1 MLKKRIIPVQL
12 LIEGRLV
19 KTTRFGEYR
28 DVGDPVKSSAVYN
41 SQQAD
46 ELVFLNIDRDRRSVK
61 PLKQILEKVSEE
73 CFMPLAVGGGIS
85 SIEDASFLIQN
96 GADKIVLNSAIYE
109 RRGLISDVAARFGT
123 QACVVGIDAA
133 WDQRLRRYVPCS
145 NCGRTQHEDLDLQEL
160 VRDCELGGAGEI
172 FIQSID
178 RDGTMAGYDL
188 ELIRRVMEATVVPVI
203 AGGGSGNYEHLRQ
216 AFLDTGVSA
225 LACGSIFNFSD
236 SNPMRAKSF
245 LSNYGLNFKK
255 V

>member
-1 MLKKRIIPVQL
+1 MLKKRLIPVQL
-12 LIEGRLV
+12 LIDGRLV
-19 KTTRFGEYR
+19 KTTRFGDYR

-46 ELVFLNIDRDRRSVK
+46 ELMFLNINRDRRSVK
-61 PLKQILEKVSEE
+61 PLKELIDKVSEE
-73 CFMPLAVGGGIS
+73 CFMPLGVGGGIS
-85 SIEDASFLIQN
+85 CLEDAVFLIQN
-96 GADKIVLNSAIYE
+96 GADKIVINSAIYE
-109 RRGLISDVAARFGT
+109 RREAISEVAARFGT

-133 WDQRLRRYVPCS
+133 WDERLQRYVPYS
-145 NCGRTQHEDLDLQEL
+145 NCGQTRHEELDLQEL
-160 VRDCELGGAGEI
+160 VHDCELRGAGEI

-178 RDGTMAGYDL
+178 RDGTMAGYDIR
-188 ELIRRVMEATVVPVI
+188 LIQHVMAATGVPVI

-216 AFLDTGVSA
+216 AFLETDVSA

-245 LSNYGLNFKK
+245 LANHGLHFKK